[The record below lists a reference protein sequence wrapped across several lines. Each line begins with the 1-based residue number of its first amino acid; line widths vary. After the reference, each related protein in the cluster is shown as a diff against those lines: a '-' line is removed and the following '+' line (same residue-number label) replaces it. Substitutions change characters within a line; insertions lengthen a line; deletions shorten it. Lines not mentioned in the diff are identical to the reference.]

1 MTISEAVPTSNRI
14 VHRVLTDGE
23 YIVNHSLITG
33 EDGPTAVR
41 FDLWRLANGAV
52 AEHWA
57 DEEQWASETASGHT
71 QIDGQPGIDH
81 SEDTEATRR
90 IATSAVQ
97 TILVEGDT
105 CALDQ
110 HLAGEAYIQ
119 HNPRFA
125 DDVSGLVA
133 TFTALPEQ
141 GITMQYDGIR
151 QVVAD
156 GNFAY
161 TRSEGVFGGQ
171 PFVFTTCSGSPT
183 GGASSPGT

>member
-1 MTISEAVPTSNRI
+1 MTISEAVPTSNRV

-71 QIDGQPGIDH
+71 QIDGQQAIDH
-81 SEDTEATRR
+81 SEDAEATRR

-105 CALDQ
+105 SALGQ
-110 HLAGEAYIQ
+110 HLAG
-119 HNPRFA
+119 
-125 DDVSGLVA
+125 VA
-133 TFTALPEQ
+133 SRA
-141 GITMQYDGIR
+141 
-151 QVVAD
+151 
-156 GNFAY
+156 
-161 TRSEGVFGGQ
+161 
-171 PFVFTTCSGSPT
+171 C
-183 GGASSPGT
+183 GASRILAAGRRRCRHKSRQAAAAAFAAPRWPVSTLGARWRWCPWCSWPVG